1 MSRYCLKPHC
11 PELVE
16 GRHQQYCDEH
26 APAKVQW
33 QGSSRKATLPKKWPV
48 IRLRVLRRDKVLCQ
62 LGLVGCTGVA
72 TEVDHIGDRN
82 DHSLANLRS
91 VCSACHKQHTQ
102 LQAAAG
108 RSAAAKRR
116 SR

>member
-11 PELVE
+11 PNLVD
-16 GRHQQYCDEH
+16 GRHVSFCPEH

-33 QGSSRKATLPKKWPV
+33 QGSSRKATLPKRWAV
-48 IRLRVLRRDKVLCQ
+48 IRLRALRRDKVLCQ
-62 LGLVGCTGVA
+62 LRLKGCTGRA

-102 LQAAAG
+102 AQAAAG
-108 RSAAAKRR
+108 RNAAAKRR
-116 SR
+116 SQ